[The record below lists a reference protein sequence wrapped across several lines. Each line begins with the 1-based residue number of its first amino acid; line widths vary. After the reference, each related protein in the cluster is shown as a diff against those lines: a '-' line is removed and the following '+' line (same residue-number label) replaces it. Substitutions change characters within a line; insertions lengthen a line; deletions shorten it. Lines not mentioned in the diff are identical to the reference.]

1 MPRAISRAAVRMKSL
16 NAADFTTSLTSPP
29 SSFGSGERSK
39 REFAAEVP
47 TRPAPASAV
56 PSTGRGKRPPE
67 PEPDTGGLEPQP
79 T

>member
-1 MPRAISRAAVRMKSL
+1 LSGDEIKDL
-16 NAADFTTSLTSPP
+16 LKGKPP
-29 SSFGSGERSK
+29 V

-56 PSTGRGKRPPE
+56 PSAGKAKRPPE